1 MTTIQATI
9 RSAST
14 PGAKCALKWIGAA
27 GIVALAAFLLHR
39 TLSQYSTDEIVG
51 SLGRIPFGR
60 VAAAVG
66 FAGASYLLLTGF
78 DWLALRYVRRPL
90 AWPRA
95 ALASFTSLS
104 IGHNLG
110 FAAVSSGALRY
121 RFYSRWGLGAGEVA
135 QVIVFCGLT
144 VAAGLA
150 TLGGIGLLL
159 RPEVGAKL
167 TGLSPPTL
175 FATGIGLIAVTAA
188 YLLLAAILRQP
199 LTIRGHALRLPEL
212 RLALCQVGIG
222 TANFACVAAC
232 LHQTLAA
239 LQDLPYLVVATAYVT
254 ANTAGLVSHVP
265 GGLGVIESVVA
276 LVLQGDVIGALI
288 AFRVVYYLIPLCLGG
303 LAFAL
308 SELLIRR
315 QNLFKRRQDGAG
327 QAAR

>member
-9 RSAST
+9 RKAAAPRVT
-14 PGAKCALKWIGAA
+14 RALKWIAA
-27 GIVALAAFLLHR
+27 AAIAALAAFLLHR
-39 TLSQYSTDEIVG
+39 TLSQYNFNEIVRSVG
-51 SLGRIPFGR
+51 QIPFGR
-60 VAAAVG
+60 LTAALG

-78 DWLALRYVRRPL
+78 DWMALRHVRRPL
-90 AWPRA
+90 DWPRA

-110 FAAVSSGALRY
+110 FAALSSGALRY

-144 VAAGLA
+144 VAVGLMS
-150 TLGGIGLLL
+150 LGGIGLLL

-167 TGLSPPTL
+167 TGLSPSAL
-175 FATGIGLIAVTAA
+175 GAMGTGLLALTGG
-188 YLLLAAILRQP
+188 YLLLAATLRQP
-199 LTIRGHALRLPEL
+199 VAIRGHELRVPEL
-212 RLALCQVGIG
+212 RLALAQVAIG

-239 LQDLPYLVVATAYVT
+239 LQDLPYLAVAAAYVT

-265 GGLGVIESVVA
+265 GGLGVIEGVVS
-276 LVLQGDVIGALI
+276 LVLRGDVIGALV
-288 AFRVVYYLIPLCLGG
+288 AFRVIYYLIPLCMGG
-303 LAFAL
+303 AAFVL

-315 QNLFKRRQDGAG
+315 RNLVKHQCSEAG
-327 QAAR
+327 RATR